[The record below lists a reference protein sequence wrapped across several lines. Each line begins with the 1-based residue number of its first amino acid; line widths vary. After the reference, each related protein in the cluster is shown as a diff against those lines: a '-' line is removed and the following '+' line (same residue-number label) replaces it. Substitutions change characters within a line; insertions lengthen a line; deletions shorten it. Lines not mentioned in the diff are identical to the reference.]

1 MYLLTAGLAL
11 KPVFVSNNQQKE
23 MKCSNTTACMKMF
36 GETFRENLPTHR
48 PTHPKALKG
57 SAHVRSQNPSVS
69 LSVYMP
75 TLKVSLFTADAPVHH
90 VIGEMRG

>member
-1 MYLLTAGLAL
+1 MYLLSAGLAL

-23 MKCSNTTACMKMF
+23 MKCSNTTASMKMF
-36 GETFRENLPTHR
+36 GETFRENL

-57 SAHVRSQNPSVS
+57 SAHVRSQNPPVS

-75 TLKVSLFTADAPVHH
+75 TLQVSLFTADAPVHH
-90 VIGEMRG
+90 VI

>member
-1 MYLLTAGLAL
+1 MYLLSAGLVL

-23 MKCSNTTACMKMF
+23 MKGSNTTACMKMF

-57 SAHVRSQNPSVS
+57 SAHVRSTKSTS
-69 LSVYMP
+69 LSECLYADLEGIFVY
-75 TLKVSLFTADAPVHH
+75 
-90 VIGEMRG
+90 R